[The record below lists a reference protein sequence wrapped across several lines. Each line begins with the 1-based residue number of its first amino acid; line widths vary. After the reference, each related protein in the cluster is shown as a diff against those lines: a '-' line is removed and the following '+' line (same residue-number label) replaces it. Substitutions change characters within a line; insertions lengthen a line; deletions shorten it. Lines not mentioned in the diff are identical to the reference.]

1 MYDYN
6 GGADVNYP
14 DETNDTTNE
23 DVEIS
28 DAYLKK
34 ELFFQEISKLSW
46 YVLHTSV
53 IIISY
58 LNLAGRYYI
67 HL

>member
-6 GGADVNYP
+6 GEAYVNYP
-14 DETNDTTNE
+14 DETNDTINE

-34 ELFFQEISKLSW
+34 GLFLQEISKLSW
-46 YVLHTSV
+46 
-53 IIISY
+53 
-58 LNLAGRYYI
+58 
-67 HL
+67 

>member
-6 GGADVNYP
+6 GDVNYP

-46 YVLHTSV
+46 
-53 IIISY
+53 
-58 LNLAGRYYI
+58 
-67 HL
+67 